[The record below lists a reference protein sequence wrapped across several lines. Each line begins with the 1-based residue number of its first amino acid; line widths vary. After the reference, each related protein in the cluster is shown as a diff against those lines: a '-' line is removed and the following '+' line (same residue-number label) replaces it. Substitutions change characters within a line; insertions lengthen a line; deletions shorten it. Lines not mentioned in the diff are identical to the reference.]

1 MKGAFKVIPAFIHAI
16 INDSTGS
23 AFDSRYFQHL
33 NAGIDKKEAFY
44 TTLDEVREYF
54 PLYTRRTTYE
64 SYAHLLKAKY
74 GSKMRHIVVPTRIAD
89 MAGSFNGFTK
99 EFFIQLDRGGNRHQ
113 VFNQMMT
120 DIRSHFPNYKGLTT
134 YECFQVSLSKTKK
147 KGYKG
152 KEI

>member
-1 MKGAFKVIPAFIHAI
+1 MNAAFKVIPAFIHAI

-44 TTLDEVREYF
+44 TTLDEVRAYF

-64 SYAHLLKAKY
+64 SYTHLLKAKY
-74 GSKMRHIVVPTRIAD
+74 GTKMRKVIIPTRIVD
-89 MAGSFNGFTK
+89 IVQSFSGFITEYFK
-99 EFFIQLDRGGNRHQ
+99 QLDNGLEGPQ
-113 VFNQMMT
+113 AFDQMTT
-120 DIRSHFPNYKGLTT
+120 DIRKHFPNYKGFKD
-134 YECFQVSLSKTKK
+134 YRSMKEYLSKIKRN
-147 KGYKG
+147 GYKG